1 MLLGVI
7 ITGLFVAVSMTACVW
22 HAPPPAVIETATN
35 KPVIITPS
43 NIAPTAANAATCPPI
58 ENIIKYKT
66 TGDRT
71 GNKDGIIISLIAAT
85 VNKSTN
91 FA

>member
-1 MLLGVI
+1 MIAIFLYFFAL
-7 ITGLFVAVSMTACVW
+7 S

-35 KPVIITPS
+35 NPVIITPS
-43 NIAPTAANAATCPPI
+43 NIAPTEANAATCPPI
-58 ENIIKYKT
+58 AKIIKYRT
-66 TGDRT
+66 IGDKT

-91 FA
+91 LA